1 MNSNHEVVGVKE
13 LKQIRDIKGWL
24 TPVINT
30 PEKHSNPHNFLFRR
44 NVEGKA
50 EMFYRNAVQFPSRTQ
65 DLLAYLATIV
75 HAARQYKGSGWQ
87 TYDTIFRQQ
96 AANDSTRKWADVNT
110 SLWTTVFCNASP
122 QDHCATCLCLD
133 HTQSDCPTLQGSK
146 VSDKD
151 NTPTSAQAETTP
163 PSPICMRFNSQECTS
178 ATCSFRHVCLE
189 CHGNHRRTRCPLTY
203 RQRPYPNRAPKDK
216 QTNAPPSSFRPRK
229 GEERKNSA

>member
-1 MNSNHEVVGVKE
+1 MADLLPEALTASLSEDPSTSKDKGKKRKTNRIT
-13 LKQIRDIKGWL
+13 QIQTWVECFAAYTSVL
-24 TPVINT
+24 T
-30 PEKHSNPHNFLFRR
+30 
-44 NVEGKA
+44 
-50 EMFYRNAVQFPSRTQ
+50 VQFPSRTQ

-151 NTPTSAQAETTP
+151 NTPTSAKAETTP
-163 PSPICMRFNSQECTS
+163 PSPICMRFNSQGCTS

-216 QTNAPPSSFRPRK
+216 QTNAPPSTFRPRK